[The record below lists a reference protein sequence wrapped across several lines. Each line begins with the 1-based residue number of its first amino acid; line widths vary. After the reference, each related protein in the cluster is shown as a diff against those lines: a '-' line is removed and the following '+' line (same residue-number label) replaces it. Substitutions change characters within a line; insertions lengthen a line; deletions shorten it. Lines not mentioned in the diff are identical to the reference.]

1 MTLDRLLFEHSFP
14 GGSLAQQLAAW
25 NEASFVG
32 RSFELQM
39 FEQYVTGLSLHTERI
54 LHIHGTGGM
63 GKSYLLSRYRRTA
76 EEKGIPFLL
85 TDLRDYANTPA
96 RICSRLL
103 ELLGADRETAG
114 LPLQEHCI
122 RAVNRA
128 AAEAPIVLAFDHYE
142 EAGSLDSWF
151 RETFIPGLSTN
162 VLLVTSGRFPLEGP
176 WRRLPG
182 WRRLVLPIHLR
193 ELGYEECR
201 AYAQLHGLTEEAD
214 IDTLWLRTLGHP
226 LSLSLFIPSV
236 RETSGQAAAGGISAG
251 DFESLLT
258 DWLREAPREEL
269 RELVLAASV
278 PRSFHQEL
286 LSGLLG
292 AAVPS
297 PLFEA
302 LIRLSFVEE
311 TAGGWQLHGLV
322 RETASHV
329 LQTRMPAAYEQ
340 YRRATAAAFYAS
352 ARGALERGEDAS
364 WEIAELL
371 RVAGPPVL
379 RAHYRH
385 SRTTFNYYE
394 SVGPHNL
401 AEAEDYIRRRLE
413 QARSWSV
420 RCSTPELASI
430 YRFTFSAE
438 ETLYRLSGLPLEELV
453 RLDPNAVKL
462 LRRPGGE
469 TAGLSALLPI
479 HSGTLPFL
487 LEAPLSRAYFRSL
500 TPQQLRAF
508 DVPPG
513 KKAGSFLFTTDVENL
528 ESEELRS
535 DSIRLQFEWI
545 LGGQLLITSPPPL
558 PYFIQAVEA
567 LGFRQAE
574 AGVHT
579 DYDGVTPAYTYV
591 LDTRREKQLAFL
603 HRMMESSDPAWRHAP
618 GGEGG
623 PAGLSHHSLLTA
635 RELEVAERVVQG
647 RTNPEIA
654 AELYI
659 SEATVKKHV
668 NAMLQKFSVKNRTQ
682 LAKAL
687 LATERP
693 LPEGSA

>member
-297 PLFEA
+297 RSSKRSSASPSSK
-302 LIRLSFVEE
+302 RL
-311 TAGGWQLHGLV
+311 
-322 RETASHV
+322 RE
-329 LQTRMPAAYEQ
+329 
-340 YRRATAAAFYAS
+340 
-352 ARGALERGEDAS
+352 
-364 WEIAELL
+364 
-371 RVAGPPVL
+371 
-379 RAHYRH
+379 
-385 SRTTFNYYE
+385 
-394 SVGPHNL
+394 
-401 AEAEDYIRRRLE
+401 
-413 QARSWSV
+413 
-420 RCSTPELASI
+420 
-430 YRFTFSAE
+430 
-438 ETLYRLSGLPLEELV
+438 
-453 RLDPNAVKL
+453 
-462 LRRPGGE
+462 
-469 TAGLSALLPI
+469 
-479 HSGTLPFL
+479 
-487 LEAPLSRAYFRSL
+487 
-500 TPQQLRAF
+500 
-508 DVPPG
+508 
-513 KKAGSFLFTTDVENL
+513 AGSCT
-528 ESEELRS
+528 
-535 DSIRLQFEWI
+535 
-545 LGGQLLITSPPPL
+545 
-558 PYFIQAVEA
+558 
-567 LGFRQAE
+567 
-574 AGVHT
+574 
-579 DYDGVTPAYTYV
+579 
-591 LDTRREKQLAFL
+591 
-603 HRMMESSDPAWRHAP
+603 AWS
-618 GGEGG
+618 G
-623 PAGLSHHSLLTA
+623 
-635 RELEVAERVVQG
+635 
-647 RTNPEIA
+647 
-654 AELYI
+654 
-659 SEATVKKHV
+659 
-668 NAMLQKFSVKNRTQ
+668 
-682 LAKAL
+682 
-687 LATERP
+687 RP
-693 LPEGSA
+693 LPMCFRPACPPPTNSTAGRRPPPSMRPHGEHWNAVRMHHGRSRSSCGWQALPCCAPTTAIRARPLTITKA

>member
-1 MTLDRLLFEHSFP
+1 MTLERITYRSGLP
-14 GGSLAQQLAAW
+14 GASLADQLLAW

-32 RSFELQM
+32 RSFELQL
-39 FEQYVTGLSLHTERI
+39 FGQYLQSLSMYTERI
-54 LHIHGTGGM
+54 LHIYGTGGM
-63 GKSYLLSRYRRTA
+63 GKTFLLSRCRRTA

-85 TDLRDYANTPA
+85 TDLRDYTNTPE
-96 RICSRLL
+96 RICARLL
-103 ELLGADRETAG
+103 LLLGEGGAAPG
-114 LPLQEHCI
+114 LPEQEHCV
-122 RAVNRA
+122 RALNRLA
-128 AAEAPIVLAFDHYE
+128 ADAPLVLAFDHYE

-151 RETFIPGLSTN
+151 RESFLPALHAN
-162 VLLVTSGRFPLEGP
+162 VLIVTSGRFPLEGP
-176 WRRLPG
+176 WKRLPG
-182 WRRLVLPIHLR
+182 WRRLVLPIPLR

-201 AYAQLHGLTEEAD
+201 AYAQLHGMTDEAD
-214 IDTLWLRTLGHP
+214 IDRLWLRTLGHP
-226 LSLSLFIPSV
+226 LSLSLFTPLTREARKSPSAGDIP
-236 RETSGQAAAGGISAG
+236 AG

-258 DWLREAPREEL
+258 DWLREAPGVEL

-292 AAVPS
+292 EPVPS
-297 PLFEA
+297 PLFER

-311 TAGGWQLHGLV
+311 TAEGWQLHGLV
-322 RETASHV
+322 RETASRV
-329 LQTRMPAAYEQ
+329 LQTRMPAAYEE
-340 YRRATAAAFYAS
+340 YRRRTAAAFYAS
-352 ARGALERGEDAS
+352 ARRALERGQDAS
-364 WEIAELL
+364 WDIAELL
-371 RVAGPPVL
+371 RAAGPPVL

-394 SVGPHNL
+394 SVGLHNL
-401 AEAEDYIRRRLE
+401 AEAEDYIRRRRE
-413 QARSWSV
+413 QARGWNV
-420 RCSTPELASI
+420 RCSTPGLESV
-430 YRFTFSAE
+430 YRFSFSAE
-438 ETLYRLSGLPLEELV
+438 ETLYRLAGLRLEELV
-453 RLDPNAVKL
+453 RLDPGAVKL

-500 TPQQLRAF
+500 TPQQLQAY
-508 DVPPG
+508 DVPPE
-513 KKAGSFLFTTDVENL
+513 KKAGAFLFTTDVENL

-574 AGVHT
+574 GVVHT
-579 DYDGVTPAYTYV
+579 DHDGVTPSYTYL
-591 LDTRREKQLAFL
+591 LDTRREKQLGFL
-603 HRMMESSDPAWRHAP
+603 HRMMESTDLTPRNTPAGAAVQP
-618 GGEGG
+618 G
-623 PAGLSHHSLLTA
+623 PAHSLLTS
-635 RELEVAERVVQG
+635 REREVAEQLIQG

-654 AELYI
+654 AGLFI

-668 NAMLQKFSVKNRTQ
+668 NAMLQKYGAKNRTQ

-687 LATERP
+687 LEAPQLDQEK
-693 LPEGSA
+693 